1 MAQVFRGSRV
11 VSLKRTAR
19 RWVVGHD
26 GRVTVHATFAGA
38 FAFALREVCD
48 G

>member
-11 VSLKRTAR
+11 VSIKRTDR
-19 RWVVGHD
+19 RWVVGHN
-26 GRVTVHATFAGA
+26 GWTTAHATFAAA

>member
-1 MAQVFRGSRV
+1 MKQTFRGSRV

-38 FAFALREVCD
+38 LAHALTEVCD